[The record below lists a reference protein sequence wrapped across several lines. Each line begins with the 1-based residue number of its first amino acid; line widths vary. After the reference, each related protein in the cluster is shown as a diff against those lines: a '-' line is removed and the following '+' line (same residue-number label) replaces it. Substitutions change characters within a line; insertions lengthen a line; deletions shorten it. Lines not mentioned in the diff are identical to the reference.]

1 MSPTGPEA
9 GGSSHTTRALDAA
22 RRALRLE
29 SQAVAALEAR
39 LDASFERAAL
49 LLMGCRGRVLTSGVG
64 KSGLVAARLA
74 ATLTSTG
81 TPAVFIHPVEAL
93 HGDLGLVSRQDV
105 AVLVSKSGET
115 GELEAILPTLKLL
128 GLPIVGILSNEASS
142 LARAADVV
150 LGIGRP
156 EEACPFD
163 LVPTTSTAAAQAMGD
178 ALAMA
183 VLELKGLRRE
193 DFTFFH
199 PGGAIGRTALLRVR
213 DVMRSGDALP
223 LASAATPL
231 RDALHVILDK
241 GLGLVLVTAEDGGLC
256 GILTD
261 GDFKRLILKDPGF
274 LGRTVGEVMT
284 RTPRSISPDAYLTEA
299 VRRMEENPGGS
310 ITALAVVDAA
320 GRPEGLVH
328 LHDCLKAGLK

>member
-1 MSPTGPEA
+1 MSDTPGRPLGTTPEA
-9 GGSSHTTRALDAA
+9 LEAA
-22 RRALRLE
+22 RRVLRLE
-29 SQAVAALEAR
+29 SQAVAALEQR
-39 LDASFERAAL
+39 LDAAFGRAVETLAV
-49 LLMGCRGRVLTSGVG
+49 GRGRVLTSGVG

-105 AVLVSKSGET
+105 ALLVSKSGQT
-115 GELEAILPTLKLL
+115 SELGAIIPTLKLL
-128 GLPIVGILSNEASS
+128 GLPIVSILSNLESPLAAAS
-142 LARAADVV
+142 DVV
-150 LGIGRP
+150 LATGHP
-156 EEACPFD
+156 EEGCPFD
-163 LVPTTSTAAAQAMGD
+163 LVPTSSSAAAQALGD

-183 VLELKGLRRE
+183 VMTRKGFRRE
-193 DFTFFH
+193 DFAFYH
-199 PGGAIGRTALLRVR
+199 PGGAIGRAGMLKVS
-213 DVMRSGDALP
+213 DVMRVGSDLP
-223 LASAATPL
+223 LVGADAPL
-231 RDALHVILDK
+231 RETLHVILDK
-241 GLGLVLVTAEDGGLC
+241 GLGLVLVRGADGRLA